1 MSHRP
6 GPRQFRLSRWSRRRT
21 RGVTLV
27 EAAVVLSVTAIL
39 VGLAVPSFEQARQR
53 RHLEGAA
60 QLFETDV
67 QHARS
72 LAVARQQTVRLS
84 FDATEGAGC
93 YVVHTGAANAC
104 TCGTNGAAV
113 CSAGAEALRTVSLDR
128 GAHAP
133 TLRANVRSIAF
144 DAVRGTVTPTVTVRL
159 VAPGGEAI
167 HQIVNV
173 MGRVRSCSPEPAL
186 PGHRAC

>member
-1 MSHRP
+1 MNQH
-6 GPRQFRLSRWSRRRT
+6 LTALDTRRVG
-21 RGVTLV
+21 RGITLV
-27 EAAVVLSVTAIL
+27 ETAVVLAVAAIL
-39 VGLAVPSFEQARQR
+39 VGLAIPSFEQARQR
-53 RHLEGAA
+53 RHLEGGA

-84 FDATEGAGC
+84 FDTTDGAGC

-104 TCGTNGAAV
+104 TCAADGAAA
-113 CSAGAEALRTVSLDR
+113 CSAGAEALHAVRLD
-128 GAHAP
+128 GGVHGP

-144 DAVRGTVTPTVTVRL
+144 DAVRGTVTPTATVRF

-173 MGRVRSCSPEPAL
+173 MGRVRSCSPAPAL
-186 PGHRAC
+186 PGYPAC

>member
-1 MSHRP
+1 MNPRP
-6 GPRQFRLSRWSRRRT
+6 AAHDARRRRRPS

-27 EAAVVLSVTAIL
+27 EAAVALAVTAIL
-39 VGLAVPSFEQARQR
+39 VGLAIPSFEQARQR

-84 FDATEGAGC
+84 FDATASAGC

-104 TCGTNGAAV
+104 TCAADGAAV
-113 CSAGAEALRTVSLDR
+113 CSAGAEALRAVRLD
-128 GAHAP
+128 GASSP
-133 TLRANVRSIAF
+133 TLRANVRAIAF

-173 MGRVRSCSPEPAL
+173 MGRVRSCSPAPAL
-186 PGHRAC
+186 PGYPAC

>member
-1 MSHRP
+1 MSPRP
-6 GPRQFRLSRWSRRRT
+6 AARDARRSN

-27 EAAVVLSVTAIL
+27 EAAVVLAVAAIL
-39 VGLAVPSFEQARQR
+39 VGLAIPSFEQARQR

-72 LAVARQQTVRLS
+72 LAVARQQSVRLS
-84 FDATEGAGC
+84 FDATVGAGC

-104 TCGTNGAAV
+104 TCTADGAAA
-113 CSAGAEALRTVSLDR
+113 CSAGAEALRAVRLD
-128 GAHAP
+128 GTSAP
-133 TLRANVRSIAF
+133 TLRANVRSVAF

-173 MGRVRSCSPEPAL
+173 MGRVRSCSPAPAL
-186 PGHRAC
+186 PGYPTC

>member
-1 MSHRP
+1 MNQRFTP
-6 GPRQFRLSRWSRRRT
+6 LDTRRLG

-27 EAAVVLSVTAIL
+27 ETAVVLSVAAIL
-39 VGLAVPSFEQARQR
+39 VGLAIPSFEQARQR

-84 FDATEGAGC
+84 FDAADGAGC

-104 TCGTNGAAV
+104 TCAADGTAV
-113 CSAGAEALRTVSLDR
+113 CSAGAEALRVAPGS
-128 GAHAP
+128 GSHAP

-144 DAVRGTVTPTVTVRL
+144 DAVRGTVTPTATVRL

-173 MGRVRSCSPEPAL
+173 MGRVRSCSPAPAV
-186 PGHRAC
+186 PGYPAC

>member
-1 MSHRP
+1 MNPRPAAHDARRSH
-6 GPRQFRLSRWSRRRT
+6 

-27 EAAVVLSVTAIL
+27 EAAVALAVTAIL
-39 VGLAVPSFEQARQR
+39 VGLAIPSFEQARQR

-84 FDATEGAGC
+84 FDATAGAGCC

-104 TCGTNGAAV
+104 TCAADGAAV
-113 CSAGAEALRTVSLDR
+113 CSAAAEALRAVRLD
-128 GAHAP
+128 GASAP
-133 TLRANVRSIAF
+133 TLRANVRAIAF
-144 DAVRGTVTPTVTVRL
+144 DAVRGTVTPTVTVRV

-173 MGRVRSCSPEPAL
+173 MGRVRSCSPAPAL
-186 PGHRAC
+186 PGYPTC

>member
-6 GPRQFRLSRWSRRRT
+6 SPRESRFSRRRT
-21 RGVTLV
+21 RGMTLV
-27 EAAVVLSVTAIL
+27 EAAVVLSLTAIL

-53 RHLEGAA
+53 RHLEGTA

-84 FDATEGAGC
+84 FDATDAAAC

-104 TCGTNGAAV
+104 TCEASGAAV
-113 CSAGAEALRTVSLDR
+113 CSAGAEMLRTVGLDR

-173 MGRVRSCSPEPAL
+173 MGRVRSCSPEPVL
-186 PGHRAC
+186 PGYRAC